1 VVSVLDD
8 AVVGL
13 VQMSENSIAN
23 AIFTLQCST
32 SNLEDQIRCL
42 RYLKEAIKGCDNIIL
57 NTYHRQGLNQ
67 LIMDSVLKIVLN
79 EDQSRSHQKRKLI
92 RTELFLILADMLVSD
107 NLFGG
112 IREQIDGILSS
123 ELSEDSLKNGNE

>member
-1 VVSVLDD
+1 
-8 AVVGL
+8 
-13 VQMSENSIAN
+13 
-23 AIFTLQCST
+23 
-32 SNLEDQIRCL
+32 
-42 RYLKEAIKGCDNIIL
+42 
-57 NTYHRQGLNQ
+57 
-67 LIMDSVLKIVLN
+67 MDSVLKIVLN